1 MWFTNSLNNQLKA
14 NKVDKP
20 TKEMLEIAMQTAL
33 DRTWQNNNAWTR
45 SVQNVKNVMNAFNL
59 SKLGFDTDY
68 GLGDVVIKFSKTP
81 ANLSRAIWQ
90 FSPMGLTT
98 AIGTDAKNFV
108 QSIKKGEYDPI
119 LQQKMVDSIS
129 KGIAGTMV
137 YILVMTLASLGYISL
152 TGGNDEDKDVRSFEN
167 YILGMPE
174 YSIKIGDKYYSYE
187 WNQPMGAFLASVA
200 DYMKSKE
207 ENPDN
212 TFFQNL
218 EEALKAGG
226 DVLMRQSFIK
236 GVKEFFD
243 AESVIDG
250 LIDGLFGDVS
260 VNVPQLLSQLAST
273 FDDKKRVIY
282 TDDRLESAVNSV
294 LAKIPG
300 LRNML
305 DADVDVMGREID
317 NAQKSVFNA
326 FFNPGNTY
334 TDVSNDVTDEVYR
347 LYQSTGK
354 KTVFPP
360 KASNSVT
367 IKDVKIGL
375 TPEEKLELQKITGE
389 TSSKLIVAAMD
400 SDKYDDLTDEQKA
413 TLVEKIYSYSTA
425 FARSKV
431 LVSQKTLAAIYGE
444 DVVTDELYNKM
455 TDKAKQ
461 AAIAEHYMS
470 EYEMKFGSDIEKL
483 AEYLIKKINT
493 DNGKKET
500 DNAKKLDKVMKEYQ

>member
-1 MWFTNSLNNQLKA
+1 
-14 NKVDKP
+14 
-20 TKEMLEIAMQTAL
+20 
-33 DRTWQNNNAWTR
+33 
-45 SVQNVKNVMNAFNL
+45 
-59 SKLGFDTDY
+59 
-68 GLGDVVIKFSKTP
+68 
-81 ANLSRAIWQ
+81 
-90 FSPMGLTT
+90 
-98 AIGTDAKNFV
+98 
-108 QSIKKGEYDPI
+108 
-119 LQQKMVDSIS
+119 
-129 KGIAGTMV
+129 
-137 YILVMTLASLGYISL
+137 
-152 TGGNDEDKDVRSFEN
+152 
-167 YILGMPE
+167 
-174 YSIKIGDKYYSYE
+174 
-187 WNQPMGAFLASVA
+187 
-200 DYMKSKE
+200 
-207 ENPDN
+207 
-212 TFFQNL
+212 
-218 EEALKAGG
+218 
-226 DVLMRQSFIK
+226 MRQSFIK

-250 LIDGLFGDVS
+250 FIDGLFGDIS

-300 LRNML
+300 LRNTL

-367 IKDVKIGL
+367 VNKVNIGL

-470 EYEMKFGSDIEKL
+470 EYEMKFGSDTEKL
-483 AEYLIKKINT
+483 VEYLIKKINT
-493 DNGKKET
+493 DNGKKEI
-500 DNAKKLDKVMKEYQ
+500 DNAKKLGKIMKEYQ